1 MKATARAP
9 ANIAFI
15 KYWGRK
21 DEKLRL
27 PANDSISMNLSN
39 IYTKNTVEFLLHLS
53 KDEIIFKG
61 EKITEK
67 DGGIQNR

>member
-1 MKATARAP
+1 MKSSARAH

-15 KYWGRK
+15 KYWGK
-21 DEKLRL
+21 KNEILRL

-39 IYTKNTVEFLLHLS
+39 IYTKTTVEFLLHLS

-61 EKITEK
+61 EDITEK
-67 DGGIQNR
+67 DGGYSE